1 MATQQLA
8 RLWITLQRH
17 VNLLLAGGG
26 TIADTTA
33 VGLKQLIEKK
43 EGLFRQNMMG
53 KRVNHAARSVI
64 SPDPYI
70 GVGEIG
76 LPPYFAQRLTFPEH
90 VNRWNADKLVR
101 AVEAGAEGYPGAHH
115 VDDTHQ
121 MGSVLHL
128 EGMPRRKREKVAKL
142 ITMAA
147 AEAEGGTGTPLP
159 SPAKGVAGL
168 PNGGASAGAPW
179 GGSMGP
185 HGAGVP
191 HRVVHRH
198 AVSGDV
204 VLVNRQPTLHKPSI
218 LAHNVRVLRGE
229 RTVRLHYANC
239 R

>member
-1 MATQQLA
+1 MFTINLA
-8 RLWITLQRH
+8 KGNKFRINSRLF
-17 VNLLLAGGG
+17 VSVCDPV
-26 TIADTTA
+26 IADP
-33 VGLKQLIEKK
+33 GD
-43 EGLFRQNMMG
+43 G
-53 KRVNHAARSVI
+53 
-64 SPDPYI
+64 DP
-70 GVGEIG
+70 
-76 LPPYFAQRLTFPEH
+76 A
-90 VNRWNADKLVR
+90 
-101 AVEAGAEGYPGAHH
+101 
-115 VDDTHQ
+115 
-121 MGSVLHL
+121 
-128 EGMPRRKREKVAKL
+128 RRKCEKVAKL